1 MNGNYDDLLSLPHHT
16 SKTRPRMSRHDR
28 AAQFAPFAAL
38 TGYEAVV
45 KEAARLT
52 DVRPVLT
59 EDEVAELDTRLRLAI
74 ELNAEVTITWFCPDA
89 KKTGGSYVTT
99 TGQVKKTDELQR
111 ALTMKDGTQ
120 IPIQEITAVDSLIFA
135 LHREVLE

>member
-1 MNGNYDDLLSLPHHT
+1 MSGNYDDLLSLPHHT

-52 DVRPVLT
+52 DERPALT
-59 EDEVAELDTRLRLAI
+59 EDEVAELDARLRLAM
-74 ELNAEVTITWFCPDA
+74 ELDAEVTVTWFRPDT
-89 KKTGGSYVTT
+89 KKSGGSYVSS
-99 TGQVKKTDELQR
+99 TGYVKKADELKR
-111 ALTMKDGTQ
+111 AIIMQDGSEVPIDGISAIQSATFNTM
-120 IPIQEITAVDSLIFA
+120 I
-135 LHREVLE
+135 

>member
-1 MNGNYDDLLSLPHHT
+1 MSSNYDDLLSLPHHT

-38 TGYEAVV
+38 TGYEAVL

-52 DVRPVLT
+52 DELPVLT

-74 ELNAEVTITWFCPDA
+74 ELNAEVTVTWFCPDD
-89 KKTGGSYVTT
+89 KKNGGSYVTT

-111 ALTMKDGTQ
+111 VLTMKDGTQ

-135 LHREVLE
+135 LHTE

>member
-1 MNGNYDDLLSLPHHT
+1 MSGNYDDLLSLPHHT

-52 DVRPVLT
+52 DERPELT
-59 EDEVAELDTRLRLAI
+59 EDEVAELDARLRLAM
-74 ELNAEVTITWFCPDA
+74 ELDAEVTVTWFRPDT
-89 KKTGGSYVTT
+89 KKSGGSYVSS
-99 TGQVKKTDELQR
+99 TGHVKKADELKR
-111 ALTMKDGTQ
+111 AIIMQDGSEV
-120 IPIQEITAVDSLIFA
+120 PIDGIAAIQSPIFSVM
-135 LHREVLE
+135 L